1 MSGAIYRKPVLFSV
15 VALLVILA
23 GTVAT
28 MFYPMLRDDMHPK
41 LEALRAFTPLELAGR
56 DVYQREGCMGCHT
69 QTVRPL
75 ASEVARYGDYSKAG
89 EFAYDRPHLWG
100 SKRTGPDLAREGGL
114 RPDDWHVRHFSSP
127 QALVPK
133 SNMPSYAFLG
143 KARLDPGAAKA
154 HYRALAALYKPGE
167 LGAPD
172 AEFGALAD
180 RTEMD
185 ALVAYMQWLGHAIPR
200 ECAVGDL
207 VAVSPLAGQKAAIL
221 RGKDLYADNCAQC
234 HGDEGEGLPGAVPSL
249 IDDEFLGEKGDLGD
263 GAYFGLISCGSAA
276 KKAIGRKG
284 DASGGMTAFG
294 GQLSETDIWS
304 VVSFIRAQREHERA
318 EHAPEH

>member
-1 MSGAIYRKPVLFSV
+1 MSGTIYGKPVLFSV

-28 MFYPMLRDDMHPK
+28 MFYPMVRDDMHPR
-41 LEALRAFTPLELAGR
+41 LEALRPFTPLELAGR
-56 DVYQREGCMGCHT
+56 DVYQREGCMACHT

-75 ASEVARYGDYSKAG
+75 GSEVARYGDYSKAG

-114 RPDDWHVRHFSSP
+114 RPDDWHVRHFIDP
-127 QALVPK
+127 RAVVPR
-133 SNMPSYAFLG
+133 SNMPAYGFLKG
-143 KARLDPGAAKA
+143 EKLQPDVVAAN
-154 HYRALAALYKPGE
+154 YRALSRMYRPGE
-167 LGAPD
+167 LAASR
-172 AEFGALAD
+172 AEFAALSS

-207 VAVSPLAGQKAAIL
+207 LAVNPLARNKDAIL
-221 RGKDLYADNCAQC
+221 RGKALYADNCMQC
-234 HGDEGEGLPGAVPSL
+234 HGDEGEGLPDAVPSL
-249 IDDEFLGEKGDLGD
+249 VDQEFLAEKGDLGD
-263 GAYFGLISCGSAA
+263 GAYYALINCGSTA

-284 DASGGMTAFG
+284 DASGGMMGFG
-294 GQLSETDIWS
+294 GQMSEEEMWS
-304 VVSFIRAQREHERA
+304 LVSFIRAQQTHERA
-318 EHAPEH
+318 EHEPKR